1 MKISRSYQLE
11 QDISDEIKEYQ
22 EKYNLSSRNIAL
34 ERMLLERRNIL
45 TVLSMLKSNNKLISD
60 INVNNEF
67 NDNINTEKE
76 DDFILESMRNINNS
90 MPD

>member
-45 TVLSMLKSNNKLISD
+45 TVLSMLKSNNNLISD

>member
-1 MKISRSYQLE
+1 MKKTSSFHLE
-11 QDISDEIKEYQ
+11 EDILHEIKEYQ
-22 EKYNLSSRNIAL
+22 EKYNLSSRNTAL

-45 TVLSMLKSNNKLISD
+45 TVLSMLKSNNNLID

-76 DDFILESMRNINNS
+76 NDFILESMRNINNS

>member
-22 EKYNLSSRNIAL
+22 EKYNLSSRNVAL

-45 TVLSMLKSNNKLISD
+45 TVLSMLKSNDNLISD

-76 DDFILESMRNINNS
+76 NDFILESMRNINNS

>member
-22 EKYNLSSRNIAL
+22 EKYNLSSRNVAL

-45 TVLSMLKSNNKLISD
+45 TVLSMLKSNDNLID
-60 INVNNEF
+60 INVNND
-67 NDNINTEKE
+67 DNINAEKE

>member
-22 EKYNLSSRNIAL
+22 EKYNLSSRNVAL

-45 TVLSMLKSNNKLISD
+45 TVLSMLKPNNNLID
-60 INVNNEF
+60 INVNND
-67 NDNINTEKE
+67 DNINTEKE